1 MQRALLDMATRC
13 RERPAC
19 DRSRWDAVR
28 AQREDRMVDEGARVG
43 GDLWVEPG
51 CEVAFAQSSSRAE
64 YVIPSSATLAAVHQG
79 GSET

>member
-51 CEVAFAQSSSRAE
+51 CEVNVAFGRR
-64 YVIPSSATLAAVHQG
+64 AAVP
-79 GSET
+79 SIAKLCR